1 MRTAHTVLVVG
12 SGPAGLSCAAELHA
26 RGIDVTVVE
35 RGGQIGAAWSGRYDA
50 LRFNTCRRNSA
61 LPGAPFPRHFGQF
74 PTRDQYVDY
83 LQTYAGRHHV
93 AVELGVDVQR
103 LDPVPEGG
111 WGVTTNAG
119 LRKARHVVVATGIFN
134 QPALPDW
141 AAGDRFAGRVVHAA
155 QYRNADPFYGERVLI
170 AGAGSS
176 GLEIA
181 YELSRSGCREVLL
194 AVRTPPNILLRE
206 VGGLPFDLPMP
217 LFLRLP
223 ARLVDKM
230 LLVVQRGIIGDL
242 SDFGFSKPPE
252 GPIAGLKR
260 RGAGTAIVDRQVIDA
275 IRDRSLRVVAAVDGL
290 QPDGAVLAD
299 GTTVQVDTIVAATGY
314 RTGLDAMVSHL
325 GVLEQRGM
333 PRDGRGGEVLPGL
346 RFVGYVYRPGLTR
359 FVGTL
364 ARRVADDI
372 AAQLAA
378 PSRVIAEGRDL
389 ARVVPQAPDGCSH
402 RAWRR

>member
-1 MRTAHTVLVVG
+1 MTTEHTVLVIG
-12 SGPAGLSCAAELHA
+12 SGPAGLSCAAELLA
-26 RGIDVTVVE
+26 RGVDVTVVE

-61 LPGAPFPRHFGQF
+61 LPGAPFPRRFGQF

-103 LDPVPEGG
+103 LDPLPEEGWKVATNGG
-111 WGVTTNAG
+111 PRRT
-119 LRKARHVVVATGIFN
+119 RHVVVATGIFN
-134 QPALPDW
+134 QPALPHW
-141 AAGDRFAGRVVHAA
+141 AADNGFVGRVVHTAE
-155 QYRNADPFYGERVLI
+155 YRNADPFAGQRVLV

-181 YELSRSGCREVLL
+181 HDLSRSGCPEVLL
-194 AVRTPPNILLRE
+194 AVRTPPNILLRQ
-206 VGGLPFDLPMP
+206 VGRLPFDLPMP

-223 ARLVDKM
+223 AGLVDKI
-230 LLVVQRGIIGDL
+230 LLAVQRGMIGDL
-242 SDFGFSKPPE
+242 SDYGFGKPPE

-275 IRDRSLRVVAAVDGL
+275 IRDRSLRVIAAVDRL

-299 GTTVQVDTIVAATGY
+299 GTSVQVDTIIAATGY

-325 GVLEQRGM
+325 DVLDQRGM
-333 PRDGRGGEVLPGL
+333 PRDGRGTEVLPGL

-378 PSRVIAEGRDL
+378 PKLRESPPKDEILRE
-389 ARVVPQAPDGCSH
+389 
-402 RAWRR
+402 